1 MREQDY
7 EAGIALLLEEMAQKP
22 DDAHAIF
29 LKLQEMLNTLR
40 AEGLPVPDDLARLEA
55 ELSAEFTAPQ
65 EEAEAEPGE
74 GDVERDG
81 ES

>member
-7 EAGIALLLEEMAQKP
+7 EAGIAMLLEEMAQKP
-22 DDAHAIF
+22 EDAHAIF

-40 AEGLPVPDDLARLEA
+40 AEGLPVPEDLARLEA
-55 ELSAEFTAPQ
+55 ELSAEFTAPDGGSDVEQ
-65 EEAEAEPGE
+65 
-74 GDVERDG
+74 VERDG

>member
-7 EAGIALLLEEMAQKP
+7 EAGFAMLLEEMAQKP
-22 DDAHAIF
+22 EDAHAIF

-55 ELSAEFTAPQ
+55 ELSAEFSIPQAEAP
-65 EEAEAEPGE
+65 AEPGE
-74 GDVERDG
+74 TG
-81 ES
+81 EDA

>member
-1 MREQDY
+1 MREEDY

-22 DDAHAIF
+22 EDAHAIF
-29 LKLQEMLNTLR
+29 LKLQEMLNVLR

-55 ELSAEFTAPQ
+55 ELSAEFTIPDQ
-65 EEAEAEPGE
+65 GIEG